1 VILDIKRFSPNP
13 TPSKLVLLEPIITSI
28 AIDHQMV
35 VIHVQVRKN
44 FIEDVFLH
52 GGSGINIST
61 EKLKVQLDLSKSKL
75 APYNLC
81 MANQTIAKPLGLI
94 KDL

>member
-44 FIEDVFLH
+44 FIEDVLLD
-52 GGSGINIST
+52 GGFGINIIT
-61 EKLKVQLDLSKSKL
+61 KKLRV
-75 APYNLC
+75 
-81 MANQTIAKPLGLI
+81 
-94 KDL
+94 